1 MSKFEVTVQLI
12 MTADDEDSAYRGA
25 GAAVDNL
32 VGGDILAADV
42 ESVSDFPTA
51 ARRVPLVIA
60 GIDWELLRQQKAQ
73 LLAAV
78 DVELTG
84 FDPTGIVH
92 LIDAIQDAAVADGI
106 AGEELVFGRDT
117 EI

>member
-12 MTADDEDSAYRGA
+12 MIADDEDAAYRGA

-42 ESVSDFPTA
+42 DAVST
-51 ARRVPLVIA
+51 VPRPSRQLYQIIA
-60 GIDWELLRQQKAQ
+60 GIDWELLRTQKAQ

-106 AGEELVFGRDT
+106 AGEEIVFGNKED
-117 EI
+117 